1 MSQYANYALDSD
13 SYDTTR
19 IPVGVDTILAC
30 LTRTPIPLNQQVL
43 LEAGCG
49 TGNYLHALHPHLGS
63 LSGIDFSEG
72 MLTQARKK
80 LDEQVDLTCGSI
92 LDMSFDD
99 ESFDGITCNQVIHHL
114 EEGPSAADD
123 LSAWQPSQFPNVS
136 RFIREA
142 WRVLKPGGAFVIN
155 ATTHDQFRD
164 GYWWAALIP
173 TAVSRLICRMPDIDQ
188 LQQILTE
195 AGFQI
200 ESVAPDLDG
209 ILQGSSYLDPD
220 GPLKEAWRAGDST
233 WSMVTD
239 AELKSAQQRVEQMN
253 REGTMQGWLAER
265 EQNRLKLGQTTFV
278 CGRK

>member
-19 IPVGVDTILAC
+19 IPVGLDTILAC
-30 LTRTPIPLNQQVL
+30 LARTATPLSQQVL

-49 TGNYLHALHPHLGS
+49 TGNYLHALHPHVGS

-72 MLTQARKK
+72 MLTQARRK
-80 LDEQVDLTCGSI
+80 LDEQVGLTCGSI
-92 LDMSFDD
+92 LDMAFED

-123 LSAWQPSQFPNVS
+123 PSAWEPSQFPNMTQ
-136 RFIREA
+136 FTREA

-173 TAVSRLICRMPDIDQ
+173 TAVSRLVCRMPDFDQ
-188 LQQILTE
+188 LQQILRE
-195 AGFQI
+195 AGFEI
-200 ESVAPDLDG
+200 ESVEPELHG
-209 ILQGSSYLDPD
+209 ILQGSSYLDHE

-233 WSMVTD
+233 WSLVTETELAD
-239 AELKSAQQRVEQMN
+239 AQHRVEQMN
-253 REGTMQGWLAER
+253 SEGTIQAWLDER
-265 EQNRLKLGQTTFV
+265 EQYRSKIGQTTFI
-278 CGRK
+278 CARK

>member
-19 IPVGVDTILAC
+19 IPVGLDTILAC
-30 LTRTPIPLNQQVL
+30 LARTATPLSQQVL

-49 TGNYLHALHPHLGS
+49 TGNYLHALHPHVGS

-72 MLTQARKK
+72 MLTQARRK
-80 LDEQVDLTCGSI
+80 LDEQVGLTCGSI
-92 LDMSFDD
+92 LDMAFED

-123 LSAWQPSQFPNVS
+123 PSAWEPSQFPNMTQ
-136 RFIREA
+136 FTREA

-173 TAVSRLICRMPDIDQ
+173 TAVSRLVCRMPDFDQ
-188 LQQILTE
+188 LQQILRE
-195 AGFQI
+195 AGFEI
-200 ESVAPDLDG
+200 ESVEPELHG
-209 ILQGSSYLDPD
+209 ILQGSSYLDPE

-233 WSMVTD
+233 WSLVTETELAD
-239 AELKSAQQRVEQMN
+239 AQHRVEQMN
-253 REGTMQGWLAER
+253 SEGTIQAWLDER
-265 EQNRLKLGQTTFV
+265 EQYRSKIGQTTFI
-278 CGRK
+278 CARK

>member
-30 LTRTPIPLNQQVL
+30 LARTAIPLSQQVL

-49 TGNYLHALHPHLGS
+49 TGNYLQALHPHVGS

-92 LDMSFDD
+92 LDMAFQDD
-99 ESFDGITCNQVIHHL
+99 IFDGITCNQVIHHL
-114 EEGPSAADD
+114 EEGPSAAND
-123 LSAWQPSQFPNVS
+123 PSTWKPNQFPNVT
-136 RFIREA
+136 RFIRES
-142 WRVLKPGGAFVIN
+142 WRVLKPGGTFVIN
-155 ATTHDQFRD
+155 VTTHDQFRD

-173 TAVSRLICRMPDIDQ
+173 TAVSRLICRMPDLDQ

-195 AGFQI
+195 AEYEI
-200 ESVAPDLDG
+200 ESVVPELDG
-209 ILQGSSYLDPD
+209 ILQGASYLDPQ
-220 GPLKEAWRAGDST
+220 GPLKEAWRAGDSA
-233 WSMVTD
+233 WSLVTET
-239 AELKSAQQRVEQMN
+239 ELASAQLRVEQMN
-253 REGTMQGWLAER
+253 DDGTIQGWLDER
-265 EQNRLKLGQTTFV
+265 EQNRLQIGQTTFI
-278 CGRK
+278 CARK

>member
-19 IPVGVDTILAC
+19 IPVGVDTILSC
-30 LTRTPIPLNQQVL
+30 LDRTAIPLSQQVL

-49 TGNYLHALHPHLGS
+49 TGNYLHALQDHLGS

-72 MLTQARKK
+72 MLTQARRK
-80 LDEQVDLTCGSI
+80 LDAQVDLTCGSI
-92 LDMSFDD
+92 LDMAFKDD
-99 ESFDGITCNQVIHHL
+99 GFDGITCNQVIHHL
-114 EEGPSAADD
+114 DEGPHAADD
-123 LSAWQPSQFPNVS
+123 PSAWKPNQFPNLT
-136 RFIREA
+136 RFIQEA

-173 TAVSRLICRMPDIDQ
+173 TAVSRLTCRMPDLDQ
-188 LQQILTE
+188 LQQMLTE
-195 AGFQI
+195 AGFEI
-200 ESVAPDLDG
+200 ESVAPELNG
-209 ILQGSSYLDPD
+209 ILQGSSYLDPE

-233 WSMVTD
+233 WSLVTET
-239 AELKSAQQRVEQMN
+239 ELASAQERVEQMN
-253 REGTMQGWLAER
+253 REGTIQAWLDER
-265 EQNRLKLGQTTFV
+265 EQKRLKIGQTTFV

>member
-19 IPVGVDTILAC
+19 ISVGVDTILAS
-30 LTRTPIPLNQQVL
+30 LARTAIPLSQQVL

-49 TGNYLHALHPHLGS
+49 TGNYLHALHPHVGS

-92 LDMSFDD
+92 LDMAFQG
-99 ESFDGITCNQVIHHL
+99 EIFDGITCNQVIHHL
-114 EEGPSAADD
+114 EEGPTAANDPSARK
-123 LSAWQPSQFPNVS
+123 PNQFPNVT

-155 ATTHDQFRD
+155 VTTHDQFRD

-173 TAVSRLICRMPDIDQ
+173 TAVSCLICRMPDLDQ

-195 AGFQI
+195 AGFEI
-200 ESVAPDLDG
+200 ESVTPELDG
-209 ILQGSSYLDPD
+209 ILQGASYLDPQ

-233 WSMVTD
+233 WSLV
-239 AELKSAQQRVEQMN
+239 AETELASAQLRVEQMN
-253 REGTMQGWLAER
+253 RDGTIQGWLDER
-265 EQNRLKLGQTTFV
+265 EQNRLQIGQTTFV